1 MNKHRK
7 TARLIVVMMLFGVLF
22 SSTAFAASPGV
33 ADNTYYNTGCLTN
46 TETVG
51 VFGLNIGTVVVMTPN
66 TNVFYVGEDA
76 EEMILQGNVHILAI
90 PGVGSSS
97 IGAAAFAKHIALI
110 KNQPV
115 AAIVVGLGDGSVYTE
130 GPQGYYIGRP
140 YNVAGMYYPEVASQ
154 KLVDLFAGGAEITLL
169 VGHSKGNMDIANALY
184 KMYLDGNQ
192 AWYENATF
200 KTFGCGVNV
209 PPGLASFK
217 QYIGTL
223 DTLGYTNTVSWA
235 NMTYVYGRYHTTNP
249 YYAMTYMPIQLYL

>member
-1 MNKHRK
+1 MKKVKK
-7 TARLIVVMMLFGVLF
+7 TICLFTLIMLFIALLP
-22 SSTAFAASPGV
+22 STAWAVSPGI

-46 TETVG
+46 TETLG
-51 VFGLNIGTVVVMTPN
+51 VFGLNIGTVVVMTPS
-66 TNVFYVGEDA
+66 TNEFYVGEDA
-76 EEMILQGNVHILAI
+76 EEMIINGDVNILAI

-97 IGAAAFAKHIALI
+97 IGAAAFAKHIALT

-140 YNVAGMYYPEVASQ
+140 YNVAGVYYPEIASQ
-154 KLVDLFAGGAEITLL
+154 KLVDLFAAGADISLL

-184 KMYLDGNQ
+184 KMYNDGNQ
-192 AWYENATF
+192 DWYSNVTF

-209 PPGLASFK
+209 PPGLANFK

-223 DTLGYTNTVSWA
+223 DTLGYSNTVSWT

-249 YYAMTYMPIQLYL
+249 YYAWTYMPIQNYL